1 MEIGI
6 GLPASIPGVKGDF
19 ILEWARRADAG
30 PFSSLGIIDR
40 IVYANYEPLIALAGV
55 AGVTQRIRLITTV
68 LVAPVRS
75 PGLLAKQAASL
86 DALSGGRLTLGLG
99 VGGREDEFEV
109 TETSAR
115 NRGRYFERQLETIAR
130 LWSGEP
136 FSATAGRIG
145 PPPVQSG
152 GPEVLIGAY
161 TEAAIKR
168 VGHWNNGFISGSRD
182 LQRVPRFFRLAE
194 QAWQEAGRTGRPRLV
209 GCSYYGLGP
218 NATKGIAATIVDYY
232 SYMGAS
238 AQQFASSIASTP
250 AALTSLIKT
259 FEDAGAD
266 EFVLWPC
273 IPELDQMK
281 RLEDLISV

>member
-1 MEIGI
+1 MKIGI
-6 GLPASIPGVKGDF
+6 GLPASIPGVKGEL

-40 IVYANYEPLIALAGV
+40 IVYTNYEPLIALAGV

-115 NRGRYFERQLETIAR
+115 NRGKYFEKQLETMAR
-130 LWSGEP
+130 LWSGKP
-136 FSATAGRIG
+136 FSATAGAIG
-145 PPPVQSG
+145 PAPVQPG

-168 VGHWNNGFISGSRD
+168 VGHWNNGYISGSRD
-182 LQRVPRFFRLAE
+182 LPQVPRFFRLAE
-194 QAWQEAGRTGRPRLV
+194 QAWQEAGRKGRPHLV

-218 NATKGIAATIVDYY
+218 HAARGIDATIGDYY
-232 SYMGAS
+232 SYLGMGA
-238 AQQFASSIASTP
+238 QQMANSIASTP
-250 AALTSLIKT
+250 EALTTLIKT
-259 FEDAGAD
+259 FEHAGAD
-266 EFVLWPC
+266 ELVLWPC
-273 IPELDQMK
+273 IPELEQMK
-281 RLEDLISV
+281 RLEDVMH

>member
-1 MEIGI
+1 MKIGI
-6 GLPASIPGVKGDF
+6 GLPASIPGVSGEF
-19 ILEWARRADAG
+19 ILEWARQADAG
-30 PFSSLGIIDR
+30 PFSSLSIIDR

-55 AGVTQRIRLITTV
+55 AGVTRRIRLMTTV
-68 LVAPVRS
+68 LVTPLRS

-99 VGGREDEFEV
+99 VGGREDEFEA
-109 TETSAR
+109 TEKSAR
-115 NRGRYFERQLETIAR
+115 NRGQYFERQLETMAR

-136 FSATAGRIG
+136 FSATAGPVG

-168 VGHWNNGFISGSRD
+168 VGHWNHGYIAGSQD
-182 LQRVPRFFRLAE
+182 LPQVPRFFRLAE
-194 QAWQEAGRTGRPRLV
+194 QAWRDAGRPGRPRLV

-218 NATKGIAATIVDYY
+218 NAAQGIATTIGDYY
-232 SYMGAS
+232 SYLGEG
-238 AQQFASSIASTP
+238 AQQFANRIASTP
-250 AALTSLIKT
+250 EALKSLIKT

-266 EFVLWPC
+266 ELALWPC
-273 IPELDQMK
+273 IAELEQMK
-281 RLEDLISV
+281 RLEDVIGG

>member
-1 MEIGI
+1 MKIGI
-6 GLPASIPGVKGDF
+6 GLPASIPGVTGEL

-40 IVYANYEPLIALAGV
+40 IVYSNYEPLIALAGV
-55 AGVTQRIRLITTV
+55 ASVTRRIRLITTV
-68 LVAPVRS
+68 LVAPIRS

-115 NRGRYFERQLETIAR
+115 NRGKYFEKQLETMAR
-130 LWSGEP
+130 LWSGKP
-136 FSATAGRIG
+136 FSATAGTIG
-145 PPPVQSG
+145 PPPVQPG

-168 VGHWNNGFISGSRD
+168 VGRWNNGYIAGSRD
-182 LQRVPRFFRLAE
+182 LRQVPRFFRLAE

-218 NATKGIAATIVDYY
+218 HASEGIAATIGDYY
-232 SYMGAS
+232 SYLGAG
-238 AQQFASSIASTP
+238 AQQLASSIAFTP
-250 AALTSLIKT
+250 EALTTLIKT
-259 FEDAGAD
+259 FEDGGAD

-273 IPELDQMK
+273 IPELEQIK
-281 RLEDLISV
+281 RLEDVIGG